1 MEEKDK
7 KPFKDTK
14 FAEFFRNKVRP
25 IAGDVLDFVGDVTG
39 VEAIE
44 RLGKFLHDKQ
54 HKSEAWRQLAMEF
67 EAKRMGFEVE
77 ILRASIESYRAEV
90 DDRQGA
96 RGREGD
102 FTKVTQKRDWL
113 MASVVITGLV
123 LVVGVTASMLFIEV
137 PEGNQRLADMA
148 FGAIMS
154 IGASIFSY
162 YVGSSRSS
170 RHKDETI
177 FTAIKNQITE

>member
-1 MEEKDK
+1 MDEKDK
-7 KPFKDTK
+7 KPFKETK
-14 FAEFFRNKVRP
+14 FAQFFRDKVKP
-25 IAGDVLDFVGDVTG
+25 VAGDVLDFVGDVTG

-44 RLGKFLHDKQ
+44 RVGEFLQDKQ
-54 HKSEAWRQLAMEF
+54 HKGETWRQLLLDF

-77 ILRASIESYRAEV
+77 ILRASIENYRAEV

-96 RGREGD
+96 RSREGD
-102 FTKVTQKRDWL
+102 YTKVTHKRDWL
-113 MASVVITGLV
+113 MAAVVITGLV
-123 LVVGVTASMLFIEV
+123 LLVSVTACLLFVEV

-162 YVGSSRSS
+162 YIGSSRSS

-177 FTAIKNQITE
+177 LTAIKNQITE